1 MELQI
6 KVSGTAAQMA
16 AQLADIAG
24 RLQGATVAGPVT
36 VAAPPAEETEKAGAT
51 AKAEPKKRGRKKGET
66 KKAEA
71 KPEPAPAADNGF
83 GFGADD
89 DEPAGGE
96 VTFEE
101 MQAAIQALSRRKKS
115 AAMAIKIVGDI
126 AGVKKV
132 ADIPAEHFAAIKS
145 ACEAAE

>member
-24 RLQGATVAGPVT
+24 RLQGASVAGPV
-36 VAAPPAEETEKAGAT
+36 VAAPAPAPAEEKAGAT
-51 AKAEPKKRGRKKGET
+51 AAEPKKRGRKKAE

-71 KPEPAPAADNGF
+71 AAPAEPADDAGF
-83 GFGADD
+83 GFGV
-89 DEPAGGE
+89 DEPESSG
-96 VTFEE
+96 VTREE
-101 MQAAIQALSRRKKS
+101 MEASIRALSQRKKS

-132 ADIPAEHFAAIKS
+132 SDIPEQHFAAIKD
-145 ACEAAE
+145 ACDNVS